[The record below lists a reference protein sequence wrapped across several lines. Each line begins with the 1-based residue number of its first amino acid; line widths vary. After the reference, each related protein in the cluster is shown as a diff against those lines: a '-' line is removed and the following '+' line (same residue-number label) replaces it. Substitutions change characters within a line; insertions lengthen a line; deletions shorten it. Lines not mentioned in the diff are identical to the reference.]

1 MKVIIVGGG
10 VMGMMQA
17 RELAQQG
24 LEVVLVDKG
33 LCGTEAS
40 WAGGGI
46 VSPLY
51 PWRYSDPI
59 TALSEWSQSYYPNLI
74 QSLEAESDID
84 PELTRHGMLML
95 DVAGQ
100 EDALRW
106 SGARQPNWIESID
119 AEHVYQL
126 EPGLRKGC
134 DGALWMPNISSVR
147 NPKLLQ
153 ALRVVLDREP
163 LITVIEENG
172 LDSLIKEKDK
182 VQGILTTRGDRVMG
196 DAVLLCTGAWTQGL
210 LEKQFATGIEPV
222 KGQMVLFDAKP
233 GVVNRVVL
241 GGGRYVIPR
250 RDGRVLAGSTLE
262 YQGFDKTTTR
272 GAHDELSDMAID
284 MFPELAKYSLSH
296 HWAGLRPGSPD
307 GLPYIGK
314 LPDNENLYVNAG
326 HFRNGLVLAPAS
338 VRLMTSILTDV
349 VEPVDA
355 KAYDP
360 RLRLLSE

>member
-1 MKVIIVGGG
+1 LKVIIVGGG

-51 PWRYSDPI
+51 PWRYSAPI
-59 TALSEWSQSYYPNLI
+59 TALAKWSQSYYPNLI
-74 QSLEAESDID
+74 QCLEAESDID

-95 DVAGQ
+95 EVAS
-100 EDALRW
+100 EAKALQW
-106 SGARQPNWIESID
+106 ADSESPSWMEKID
-119 AEHVYQL
+119 ANALYQL
-126 EPGLRKGC
+126 EPNLRAGSAE
-134 DGALWMPNISSVR
+134 ALWMPQIASVR

-153 ALRVVLDREP
+153 ALRVVLEREP
-163 LITVIEENG
+163 NITVLEENG
-172 LDSLIKEKDK
+172 LASLIKDGDK
-182 VQGILTTRGDRVMG
+182 VQGILTARGERLMA
-196 DAVLLCTGAWTQGL
+196 DAVVLCTGAWTQGL
-210 LEKQFATGIEPV
+210 LEKGETGIEPV
-222 KGQMVLFDAKP
+222 KGQMVLFEAKP

-241 GGGRYVIPR
+241 SGGRYVIPR

-272 GAHDELSDMAID
+272 SAHDELSDIAID
-284 MFPELAKYSLSH
+284 MFPALAKATISH

-307 GLPYIGK
+307 GLPYIGQ
-314 LPDNENLYVNAG
+314 LPGSENLYVNAG

-338 VRLMTSILTDV
+338 VRLMTSILTKT
-349 VEPVDA
+349 DA
-355 KAYDP
+355 PLDSSPYDP
-360 RLRLLSE
+360 GLRLSD